1 VGKKSNFLYVL
12 HLDIKDQKIA
22 LLEKQLERASSQL
35 MELAKR
41 IGFLERENNRRKQD
55 VNTLSRRN

>member
-1 VGKKSNFLYVL
+1 MNPVDL
-12 HLDIKDQKIA
+12 KDQKIA
-22 LLEKQLERASSQL
+22 LIEKQLERASSQL

-41 IGFLERENNRRKQD
+41 ISFLERENNRRKQD